1 MALWDAADIPDGPVA
16 TLPDLAGPFDLT
28 AVSAPTASGGVITF
42 DGTDDVLVGATV
54 DDTGAANPRRAA
66 CARLCPARCV
76 GGDAGQGFSIAGFA
90 YDDADGTWWAV
101 NGGLNYDGSSRD
113 RQQSLVH
120 LSADFS
126 TNLGEIDLDAVLP
139 DLDANDES
147 PQAVAVD
154 NANGYLWVASPTRR
168 G

>member
-1 MALWDAADIPDGPVA
+1 VRDYS
-16 TLPDLAGPFDLT
+16 LPD
-28 AVSAPTASGGVITF
+28 AS
-42 DGTDDVLVGATV
+42 
-54 DDTGAANPRRAA
+54 
-66 CARLCPARCV
+66 

-101 NGGLNYDGSSRD
+101 NGGLNYDGSSSD

-126 TNLGEIDLDAVLP
+126 PTWARSTSTRCCPISTP
-139 DLDANDES
+139 NDES

-154 NANGYLWVASPTRR
+154 NANGYLWVASPTARVIHCFDKGTGAR
-168 G
+168 LPANDITREL